1 MGPKW
6 IDANLYNPILIS
18 FKIWVTVYYLTS
30 GNKTSF
36 AFYFGSISSVI
47 WGSCLETVPK
57 YCIGWFYSRIN
68 IKMDFDIFCKSID
81 KFTILNT
88 VSQKSL
94 VVVGGVGCVKRQK
107 RIM

>member
-1 MGPKW
+1 MGTKPV
-6 IDANLYNPILIS
+6 LHSILVQS
-18 FKIWVTVYYLTS
+18 VQWS
-30 GNKTSF
+30 GVHVF
-36 AFYFGSISSVI
+36 
-47 WGSCLETVPK
+47 ETVPK

-88 VSQKSL
+88 VSQKSP